1 MTYPYI
7 ANNPND
13 YQNQIIDLSKNYSI
27 FGTERALMV
36 YALGLSEECG
46 EVEGLLKRHFRG
58 DFDNLDNSELKEK
71 MTKELGDILA
81 YLALVAF
88 SFDIELEDI
97 MDKNL
102 SKIKNRVLQNTHI
115 GTGSDR

>member
-7 ANNPND
+7 GINPNE
-13 YQNQIIDLSKNYSI
+13 YQNQIINLSKNYSI
-27 FGTERALMV
+27 YGTDKALMV

-46 EVEGLLKRHFRG
+46 EVEGLLKRHYRG
-58 DFDNLDNSELKEK
+58 DFDNESNSELKEK
-71 MTKELGDILA
+71 LTKELGDLLA
-81 YLALVAF
+81 YLSLIAF
-88 SFDIELEDI
+88 TFDIELEDI

-102 SKIKNRVLQNTHI
+102 SKINKRILDKSHI